1 MPFNFN
7 LNVNVCTF
15 NKHSAVFWVSLDENM
30 SELSLHASTSHCSML
45 MSTLRYLLLSYFFGA
60 TV

>member
-15 NKHSAVFWVSLDENM
+15 NKHSAVFWVPLDENM
-30 SELSLHASTSHCSML
+30 SELSLHAST
-45 MSTLRYLLLSYFFGA
+45 RV
-60 TV
+60 TVVC